1 MTLSVGNGRNRIDA
15 GVTQK
20 QQYNSL
26 LATAGVTHHK
36 LFASWLL
43 SSGGLF
49 ANWQHKPKPIVT
61 VVTILVLTW
70 VGAS

>member
-20 QQYNSL
+20 QQYSSL

-36 LFASWLL
+36 LFASELL

-49 ANWQHKPKPIVT
+49 ANWQHKPKPRELVRVT
-61 VVTILVLTW
+61 VITILVLT
-70 VGAS
+70 